1 MTSAKFVSDLH
12 SKGITLAVKGDKLKC
27 KSKEAPLTP
36 ELLETLRERK
46 AELIALLA
54 GMCFCEPP
62 MPPAD
67 IDSLA
72 CQHCGIA
79 SWCATCGGCRWCSF
93 EVKWKSNLEPKWRR
107 GNRRVWKSQEGYDNE
122 VL

>member
-1 MTSAKFVSDLH
+1 MTAIEFVPDLNY
-12 SKGITLAVKGDKLKC
+12 KGITLTVNGDKLKC
-27 KSKEAPLTP
+27 KGKESDLTP

-67 IDSLA
+67 IHSPA
-72 CQHCGIA
+72 CQHCKI
-79 SWCATCGGCRWCSF
+79 SYWCATCGGCRWCAF
-93 EVKWKSNLEPKWRR
+93 EVRWKDNLEPKCKR
-107 GNRRVWKSQEGYDNE
+107 N
-122 VL
+122 